1 MQTDK
6 WTIEGT
12 VKLDFL
18 RVFCYAA
25 SALWVRNVMA
35 FCKSALVIA
44 KQGGTAGICILRP
57 VLDKFRDRSFLWL
70 RKIFIKVKIFQAVFW
85 ITHS

>member
-25 SALWVRNVMA
+25 PALWVRDVMA

-44 KQGGTAGICILRP
+44 KQGGTAGICNDDLSLMNSRTG
-57 VLDKFRDRSFLWL
+57 F
-70 RKIFIKVKIFQAVFW
+70 FIG
-85 ITHS
+85 